1 MAVQAQYPSNVL
13 LLNRSVAEGENEDC
27 SLQLQSQPTPT
38 SSRFVDD
45 PSSNHILFTDFPVA
59 SRNPRKRRR
68 EINMNQLMSSL
79 LHQQQF
85 QNQLV
90 DVTQLRSRNVDVST
104 GLRLAFNDHQQLQ
117 QHSLSSQSSVLSL
130 LTHDLS
136 TQINQQRDEI
146 EHFLHAQGEEL
157 RRTLASKR
165 QMHYCA
171 LLRAAEE
178 SISLR
183 MKDKDAEAEKAARRN
198 AELEA
203 RAANLSAEAQVW
215 QARARAQEA
224 EAAALQSQLQQA
236 IIVIGRRGGSG
247 GGGGCSLSQGEEVGL
262 RCAGDAEDAESAY
275 IDPERVVLASGPGC
289 KACGKR
295 VASVVLL
302 PCRHLCVCTE
312 CDGVVQTCPL
322 CLSFRSSSIEVYM
335 S

>member
-1 MAVQAQYPSNVL
+1 
-13 LLNRSVAEGENEDC
+13 
-27 SLQLQSQPTPT
+27 
-38 SSRFVDD
+38 
-45 PSSNHILFTDFPVA
+45 
-59 SRNPRKRRR
+59 
-68 EINMNQLMSSL
+68 
-79 LHQQQF
+79 
-85 QNQLV
+85 
-90 DVTQLRSRNVDVST
+90 
-104 GLRLAFNDHQQLQ
+104 
-117 QHSLSSQSSVLSL
+117 
-130 LTHDLS
+130 
-136 TQINQQRDEI
+136 
-146 EHFLHAQGEEL
+146 
-157 RRTLASKR
+157 
-165 QMHYCA
+165 MHYCA

-183 MKDKDAEAEKAARRN
+183 MKDKNAEAEKAARRN
-198 AELEA
+198 AELQA

-236 IIVIGRRGGSG
+236 IIVTGRR

-262 RCAGDAEDAESAY
+262 RCAGGAGGEAEDAESAY